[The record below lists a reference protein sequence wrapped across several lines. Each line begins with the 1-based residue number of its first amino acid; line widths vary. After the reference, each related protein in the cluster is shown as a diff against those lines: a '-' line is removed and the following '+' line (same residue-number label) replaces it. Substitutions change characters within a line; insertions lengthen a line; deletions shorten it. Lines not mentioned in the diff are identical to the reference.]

1 MDFAPVSMIFGFIRF
16 ITGHR
21 DRIQAHIAVWR
32 FSAFSACVI
41 GCGCWEH
48 LMSVESMRRQLNALQ
63 YSVLVKSA
71 TDEKYAMPSRA
82 SAQAKR
88 IYRSVSLSWNESPF
102 RLKAKDGLKPSA
114 FASANE
120 GETTGF

>member
-1 MDFAPVSMIFGFIRF
+1 
-16 ITGHR
+16 
-21 DRIQAHIAVWR
+21 
-32 FSAFSACVI
+32 
-41 GCGCWEH
+41 
-48 LMSVESMRRQLNALQ
+48 MSVESMRRQLNALQ